1 MNNVVRTT
9 GIPIAPL
16 HDWLPGDPLRAAHLD
31 PPNRTIEAMLGAQS
45 VAQEVLYPPLSPGG
59 TGNTEKFKVIT
70 ANPGAQYA
78 MKGEYYF
85 ATRLSTGEEHIKI
98 AKPWMLRRST
108 WVGRIQYLNEFRMSV
123 EYLSVGSDI
132 HTRRRVRQVE
142 LPFISQLQMIW
153 PEYASN
159 DIINAQ
165 QLGEEGTGVEGV
177 EWEDMNETGRVW
189 SVLPLGLL
197 E

>member
-1 MNNVVRTT
+1 MMQPGELTIVRPGEAVTADLHNQAKHVLKRMNGVGPAAQVI
-9 GIPIAPL
+9 GHLIPE
-16 HDWLPGDPLRAAHLD
+16 GG
-31 PPNRTIEAMLGAQS
+31 T
-45 VAQEVLYPPLSPGG
+45 G

-85 ATRLSTGEEHIKI
+85 ATRLSTDEEHIKI

-153 PEYASN
+153 PEYAPN